1 MMIQSEEINSFFLFF
16 SLTLAT
22 ILLSLTLISYGLQM
36 KKLTILCLSLFIF
49 FGRIYGSVFLRMFI
63 P

>member
-36 KKLTILCLSLFIF
+36 KKLTILCLSLFIVLGVSTVVF
-49 FGRIYGSVFLRMFI
+49 F
-63 P
+63 